1 MAIAA
6 ASSWFDAVKLLDLD
20 TISQL
25 YAETPSITMFLTN
38 LRGIKDVGHLFGPT
52 DECRVNALQW
62 ILWHPSNNQ
71 KKRQE
76 VLTWLIQRSSPSE
89 LNDHRWGN
97 GNTSLHIAAYM
108 NELAAVQNLLKQGA
122 MAHVKNGLNITACQ
136 LTSQEPIL
144 ALLENKTDAS
154 CPEQIVP
161 VKETAQISQLR
172 SILRQTSSYDD
183 DVNITAVAEIALK
196 KKVTFNEAAEIRQFI
211 ELSSDEEAAPKRRR
225 RGIFSF
231 LNYESEESDEES
243 TSSSEETEETEEGME
258 EEQVLPQVA
267 SSDDLDI
274 LDGLQEQDANFTE
287 YHGAYQWEEFDVE
300 DEDDELASGSQDD
313 ITPLS
318 PTSKRMDLEDDLT
331 DTVLGVSVRMD
342 EKLLNQTL
350 DAVRSGSNDSLLKSL
365 IASPEADEEVNDK
378 QKVTLPEEKMVIKVF
393 EAIEKPINTEEQ
405 PLAIVEVTPE
415 SVETLQQDI
424 EESETM
430 TESLPNL
437 SQEPDNVLEEGTA
450 IPVEVSSKTDEC
462 LEVIEEVEALEEALE
477 EVNLKTSDE
486 VPQAEVVAIDEASI
500 VSEDD
505 ESSEVEV
512 PLAERPT
519 CADEETISVPQVIPV
534 ATSTASLSMDDS
546 LTSSEASFEVPQH
559 RSQVR
564 GSQRMRWE
572 SDLMSPVDTESPMS
586 FASIFAANKAKT
598 NHDTKPENITYMD
611 LLLPQDE
618 PEMKVD
624 LNDIAVKPLPAI
636 PSEHQ
641 KPMRRMSS
649 LFQKLSNKKRIAPS
663 KLKDISFKNL
673 KRQSLEWSNR
683 RSSSEDV
690 KSKQADGIE
699 LTNSI
704 TTPPVASHIADKQ
717 ISSGEGSDD
726 SDVSNLFDND
736 SQADDSTH
744 SYTPPS
750 SPSPSGSL
758 ESEQKRLTG
767 INSVKRRQSM
777 PNFPSTNDSIKY
789 ATRDQQSFET
799 SDRMD
804 NKTAAINLKLA
815 QRHSSVA
822 HPSRQYQLDLPNDQL
837 TANFDT
843 SMRDSLERISNGQK
857 PKMYT
862 ERYQQNIVHLSQP
875 TFDPSLA
882 ATSPSWKTA
891 QNAQK
896 GGTFTKSRLR
906 SSLNSTKSLRDVPG
920 KLYVRLVAVQDTNV
934 PIPSEP
940 TYVRAILNDGTYEH
954 LTKYVLLGR
963 HMQFDQEFK
972 ISANSRLD
980 FSLSLHVR
988 ADSHVKPKTPFAR
1001 LLANNKKAEPELSNY
1016 VNRSDGSIGVT
1027 RISFGDMIDEC
1038 RSKLCSATFPCQNE
1052 WFLDFTQ
1059 SGNKV
1064 ESSQANPRAIGKL
1077 VLHMVYLPETKE
1089 RHVKYPR
1096 DIDDCMKGFDA
1107 RRWHESVWRVGNMS
1121 QMGGDI
1127 NFWRRRYYKAVGARL
1142 LAYHDTHL
1150 APRAAIDL
1158 TQVIRLTSNGKVMFG
1173 HPSQSPDQSQQ
1184 LLQPEE
1190 DSVKNSFQFTFSNGE
1205 KIDFFCDT
1213 ERERDLWVNT
1223 LSAAIRSMPQW
1234 PDWLVDGK
1242 ENIQI

>member
-1 MAIAA
+1 MAITA

-20 TISQL
+20 SISQL

-38 LRGIKDVGHLFGPT
+38 LRGIKDVDHLFGST

-71 KKRQE
+71 KKRQD
-76 VLTWLIQRSSPSE
+76 VLAWLIQRATPSE

-108 NELAAVQNLLKQGA
+108 NEFAAVQNLLKQGA
-122 MAHVKNGLNITACQ
+122 VPHVKNGLNISASQ
-136 LTSQEPIL
+136 LTSQDPIL
-144 ALLENKTDAS
+144 ALLENTDGV
-154 CPEQIVP
+154 CPEQMVP
-161 VKETAQISQLR
+161 VTDAAQTSQLR
-172 SILRQTSSYDD
+172 SILRQTSSYDED
-183 DVNITAVAEIALK
+183 LNITVVPDVALK

-243 TSSSEETEETEEGME
+243 TSSCEETEETEEGME
-258 EEQVLPQVA
+258 EEQALPQVA

-274 LDGLQEQDANFTE
+274 LEGLQEQDANFTE
-287 YHGAYQWEEFDVE
+287 YHGAYQWDQFEVE

-318 PTSKRMDLEDDLT
+318 PPSKRMDLEDDLA
-331 DTVLGVSVRMD
+331 DTVLGVSLRMD

-365 IASPEADEEVNDK
+365 IACPEADEEVKDN
-378 QKVTLPEEKMVIKVF
+378 QEATLPEEKMVLEVF
-393 EAIEKPINTEEQ
+393 EVIEKPISIGELPIET
-405 PLAIVEVTPE
+405 VEKTSE
-415 SVETLQQDI
+415 LVEAPQQDMQELENI
-424 EESETM
+424 
-430 TESLPNL
+430 TEDLQDI
-437 SQEPDNVLEEGTA
+437 SQEPDNVFEEPTIPIEDLLEA
-450 IPVEVSSKTDEC
+450 DEP
-462 LEVIEEVEALEEALE
+462 LEVIEEVEAIEK
-477 EVNLKTSDE
+477 VDLKPSDE
-486 VPQAEVVAIDEASI
+486 APEAEATAINETCMSSDSASPI
-500 VSEDD
+500 EDD
-505 ESSEVEV
+505 ESSEVKV
-512 PLAERPT
+512 PLADRTT
-519 CADEETISVPQVIPV
+519 CAEEETISVPQVIPV
-534 ATSTASLSMDDS
+534 ATSAATLSKDDS
-546 LTSSEASFEVPQH
+546 LTFSESSFEVPQH

-598 NHDTKPENITYMD
+598 NTETKPESITYMD
-611 LLLPQDE
+611 LLLPQEE
-618 PEMKVD
+618 PDKKVD

-636 PSEHQ
+636 PSEDQ

-649 LFQKLSNKKRIAPS
+649 IFQKLSNKKRIAPS
-663 KLKDISFKNL
+663 KLKHISFTNL
-673 KRQSLEWSNR
+673 KRQSLEWSSR

-690 KSKQADGIE
+690 KSKQVDHRE
-699 LTNSI
+699 LTNNI
-704 TTPPVASHIADKQ
+704 TTPPVASEIGDKQ
-717 ISSGEGSDD
+717 LSSGEGSDD
-726 SDVSNLFDND
+726 SGSSNLFDNE

-750 SPSPSGSL
+750 TPSPSGSL
-758 ESEQKRLTG
+758 EGEQKRLSSVG
-767 INSVKRRQSM
+767 PVKRRQSM
-777 PNFPSTNDSIKY
+777 PNFPSTTVSIKY
-789 ATRDQQSFET
+789 ATRDQQSIET
-799 SDRMD
+799 SDKTD
-804 NKTAAINLKLA
+804 NKAAGLNMKLA

-822 HPSRQYQLDLPNDQL
+822 HSPRQYKLDLPNDQL
-837 TANFDT
+837 TTNFDA
-843 SMRDSLERISNGQK
+843 SMQDSLERISNGQK

-875 TFDPSLA
+875 TIDSSLG

-891 QNAQK
+891 QDAQK

-906 SSLNSTKSLRDVPG
+906 SSLNSTKSPRDVPG

-954 LTKYVLLGR
+954 LTKYVLLNR

-1001 LLANNKKAEPELSNY
+1001 LLANNKKAGPELSNY

-1064 ESSQANPRAIGKL
+1064 ESSQSNPRAIGKL

-1089 RHVKYPR
+1089 RHTKYPR
-1096 DIDDCMKGFDA
+1096 DIDECMKGFDA

-1158 TQVIRLTSNGKVMFG
+1158 NQVIRLTSNGKVMFG

-1184 LLQPEE
+1184 LIQPEE

>member
-1 MAIAA
+1 
-6 ASSWFDAVKLLDLD
+6 
-20 TISQL
+20 
-25 YAETPSITMFLTN
+25 
-38 LRGIKDVGHLFGPT
+38 
-52 DECRVNALQW
+52 
-62 ILWHPSNNQ
+62 
-71 KKRQE
+71 
-76 VLTWLIQRSSPSE
+76 
-89 LNDHRWGN
+89 
-97 GNTSLHIAAYM
+97 M
-108 NELAAVQNLLKQGA
+108 NEIAAVQTLLKQGA
-122 MAHVKNGLNITACQ
+122 VPHVKNGLNITASQ
-136 LTSQEPIL
+136 LTSQKSIL
-144 ALLENKTDAS
+144 ALLESTDVS
-154 CPEQIVP
+154 CPEQMVP
-161 VKETAQISQLR
+161 VTVAAAAQTSELR
-172 SILRQTSSYDD
+172 SILRHTSSYDD
-183 DVNITAVAEIALK
+183 DDLMITTVPDIALK

-211 ELSSDEEAAPKRRR
+211 ELSSDEEAAPKRSR

-243 TSSSEETEETEEGME
+243 TSSC
-258 EEQVLPQVA
+258 EEQEEAEEDQPLPQVA

-287 YHGAYQWEEFDVE
+287 YHGAYQWDQFDV
-300 DEDDELASGSQDD
+300 EDDELASGSQDD

-318 PTSKRMDLEDDLT
+318 PTSKRMDLEDDLS
-331 DTVLGVSVRMD
+331 DTVLSVSLRMD
-342 EKLLNQTL
+342 DKFLNQTL

-365 IASPEADEEVNDK
+365 IACPEVVEEDSLK
-378 QKVTLPEEKMVIKVF
+378 QKATLPEEKIVVRAFEVI
-393 EAIEKPINTEEQ
+393 ENPINSGEQ
-405 PLAIVEVTPE
+405 SIEIVEDTPE
-415 SVETLQQDI
+415 LVEEPQQTMEELENVTEDVKDI
-424 EESETM
+424 
-430 TESLPNL
+430 
-437 SQEPDNVLEEGTA
+437 SQEPDNVVEEPT
-450 IPVEVSSKTDEC
+450 ILIEDSLKTDES
-462 LEVIEEVEALEEALE
+462 LEVIEEVEVIEK
-477 EVNLKTSDE
+477 VDLKTSDE
-486 VPQAEVVAIDEASI
+486 VSQAEVVAIDETSLSSDED
-500 VSEDD
+500 VSTEA
-505 ESSEVEV
+505 EV
-512 PLAERPT
+512 PVADRST
-519 CADEETISVPQVIPV
+519 CVDEQTISIPQNIPAAAS
-534 ATSTASLSMDDS
+534 ATSLSMDDS
-546 LTSSEASFEVPQH
+546 LTCSEASFEVPQH

-572 SDLMSPVDTESPMS
+572 SDLMSPVETESPMS

-598 NHDTKPENITYMD
+598 NTDTQPENITYMD

-618 PEMKVD
+618 PDMKVD

-636 PSEHQ
+636 PSEGQ
-641 KPMRRMSS
+641 KPLRRMSS

-663 KLKDISFKNL
+663 KLKHISLTNL

-683 RSSSEDV
+683 RSSTEEI
-690 KSKQADGIE
+690 KSKEANGRV

-704 TTPPVASHIADKQ
+704 TTPPLVTSDIADKQ

-767 INSVKRRQSM
+767 ASIVKRRQSM

-799 SDRMD
+799 SERMD
-804 NKTAAINLKLA
+804 NKPAASNMKLA
-815 QRHSSVA
+815 QRHSCVA
-822 HPSRQYQLDLPNDQL
+822 QPSRQYKLDLPNDQL
-837 TANFDT
+837 TGNFDT
-843 SMRDSLERISNGQK
+843 AMRDSLERISNGQK

-875 TFDPSLA
+875 TLSPSLG

-906 SSLNSTKSLRDVPG
+906 SSLNSTKSPRDVPG

-934 PIPSEP
+934 PIPNEP

-1001 LLANNKKAEPELSNY
+1001 LLANNKKTEPELSNY

-1077 VLHMVYLPETKE
+1077 VLHMVYLPESKE
-1089 RHVKYPR
+1089 RHVVS
-1096 DIDDCMKGFDA
+1096 IEHGFYSLYMPCLCLIIPLLL
-1107 RRWHESVWRVGNMS
+1107 E
-1121 QMGGDI
+1121 I
-1127 NFWRRRYYKAVGARL
+1127 PKRYR
-1142 LAYHDTHL
+1142 
-1150 APRAAIDL
+1150 
-1158 TQVIRLTSNGKVMFG
+1158 
-1173 HPSQSPDQSQQ
+1173 
-1184 LLQPEE
+1184 
-1190 DSVKNSFQFTFSNGE
+1190 
-1205 KIDFFCDT
+1205 
-1213 ERERDLWVNT
+1213 
-1223 LSAAIRSMPQW
+1223 
-1234 PDWLVDGK
+1234 
-1242 ENIQI
+1242 